1 MVGAPAREVPGREL
15 DTLDPCARELREQP
29 VERGARH
36 EAIVLPAQREHAA
49 RIRRHRGFE
58 FDCGTIG
65 TIAAFHAAARPV
77 ADHAARLA
85 TGEAHAP
92 AGEMADQC
100 GKAAEPREHQAH
112 ERPLPARERAP
123 VRRAARDDRDPG
135 IVVGP
140 RCSDERREL
149 CAEAVAT
156 DGPRHGREFAAQRSE
171 ARRNVA
177 LDQLDVTP
185 VGTTSRAH
193 AGRAAAAQLVHRDEH
208 AARGERARER
218 AVMAR
223 RHAHRGHEQQAG
235 TRGGGRLGD
244 EHAEARA
251 VAGVY
256 VELARG
262 SHFRAVATQ
271 YSGAASIIPRLR
283 FRPPTPT
290 MKFLDRLRKPE
301 WDSRDPERRARAVA
315 DAPEAELASRLVD
328 FARSDD
334 SALVRRA
341 AVRRLRDLAL
351 LGDRLRTDSDE
362 GVRAAARERLK
373 AVLVDA
379 SLASVAERERV
390 LAVEDDADLLAHAAS
405 RAPEAAVRR
414 AALERITRPALLL
427 ERCQKDPD
435 VELRL
440 WLLGRIESP
449 AALERLADAARLG
462 DKRLARAARDR
473 LQALRIAARDPATL
487 KARALAICDEL
498 DALRR
503 ELPADAAARAAALN
517 AEWQAWR
524 DVIGPELAQR
534 VEGYE
539 RTLRD
544 TLSPRPREVAPVV
557 VEAEAEPEPVVVAEP
572 VAADPARIALVDELE
587 QASAI
592 DARGLAR
599 WRRRW
604 ADAPGASDAALDARL
619 RGVES
624 AIAARH
630 AEEAQ
635 AAQARVRE
643 LDAVLDTLEAAVE
656 RGASGE
662 AQSAFA
668 QADALRAQGA
678 PATPAQ
684 RARLDAASTALGKLT
699 QWQRWSGNKVR
710 ARICDDLAA
719 LPAAGLHPDAV
730 ATKVREAQAEWARIA
745 ATEGEAPG
753 ESGLDKRFRAL
764 CHRALAPTRAYF
776 EKRGELRTQRTTE
789 LEAFLAEPAATDPR
803 QLGVARRRTT
813 EWLRRLEEI
822 DPRRR
827 GELGRKLREQLD
839 RLGEARDAA
848 SESARGARHKL
859 LANLRRALAHTTLE
873 DALARID
880 EARTAW
886 RSLPRASGADAAAL
900 QKEFDAVVAPFQ
912 AQVGEAQAAAQ
923 QARSDYAS
931 GVDAILAEL
940 AALRDDPE
948 ALAHAEPRIA
958 AATAKFRALVP
969 PPSEERRDARDSRDG
984 RDRRP
989 PRRDD
994 RGGRGGRDDRPQ
1006 REPRA
1011 AARPREREFDAA
1023 IERVREA
1030 QVAALRE
1037 RERSARA
1044 SVRAAAD
1051 WLAQQESSAL
1061 SGAALDADA
1070 LRAGF
1075 DALALS
1081 APDRAL
1087 LVARFEQLAA
1097 LDAAGLQAAAE
1108 GNRAIA
1114 AEIVVQAEWLAGI
1127 DSPAAWREL
1136 RRAYQVR
1143 RLAQRLEG
1151 GAAPDPQV
1159 ESRELLAEWLALG
1172 PIPADERRDFQSRLD
1187 AALSGFALL

>member
-15 DTLDPCARELREQP
+15 ETLDPCARQLREQP

-58 FDCGTIG
+58 IGCDAIG
-65 TIAAFHAAARPV
+65 TVAAFDAAARPV

-92 AGEMADQC
+92 SGEMPDQC
-100 GKAAEPREHQAH
+100 GEAAEPREHQAH

-123 VRRAARDDRDPG
+123 VRRAARDDRDAG

-140 RCSDERREL
+140 RCADERREL

-171 ARRNVA
+171 ARGNVA
-177 LDQLDVTP
+177 LDQLGITP
-185 VGTTSRAH
+185 VGTTPRAH
-193 AGRAAAAQLVHRDEH
+193 AGRTAAAQLVHRDEH

-218 AVMAR
+218 AVVAR
-223 RHAHRGHEQQAG
+223 GHAHRRNEQQSRSRRRGGLGHE
-235 TRGGGRLGD
+235 D
-244 EHAEARA
+244 PEARA
-251 VAGVY
+251 VARIHMDFT
-256 VELARG
+256 RG
-262 SHFRAVATQ
+262 RHSRIPT
-271 YSGAASIIPRLR
+271 IIARLR

-315 DAPEAELASRLVD
+315 EAPEAELASRLVD

-405 RAPEAAVRR
+405 RAPEAGVRR

-435 VELRL
+435 IELRL

-503 ELPADAAARAAALN
+503 ELPTDAAARAAALN

-587 QASAI
+587 QATAI

-604 ADAPGASDAALDARL
+604 TDAPGASDAALDARL
-619 RGVES
+619 RGVET

-668 QADALRAQGA
+668 QADALRAQGTH
-678 PATPAQ
+678 ATPAQ

-789 LEAFLAEPAATDPR
+789 LEAFLAETPATDPR

-969 PPSEERRDARDSRDG
+969 PPSEDRRDVRDARDG

-1108 GNRAIA
+1108 GNREIA